1 MYKGLQVLKNYGT
14 RQHICVPTT
23 ITIIWAYLVF
33 SRIIWFFEGLSGFPY
48 LGLSG

>member
-23 ITIIWAYLVF
+23 IMIIWAYLVF
-33 SRIIWFFEGLSGFPY
+33 SWIIWFFEGLSGFPY